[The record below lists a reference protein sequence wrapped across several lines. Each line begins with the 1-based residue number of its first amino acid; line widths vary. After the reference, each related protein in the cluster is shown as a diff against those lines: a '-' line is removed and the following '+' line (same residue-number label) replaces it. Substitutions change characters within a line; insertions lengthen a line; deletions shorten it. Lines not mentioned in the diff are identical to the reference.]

1 MQPIR
6 FPARGGFHE
15 TVKQRVEQYFADS
28 RRSTTGDWRLF
39 VKTGVILAW
48 LAGSYALLVFGSTS
62 LLVTM
67 LAVFA
72 LAPGCA
78 LVGFNIMHDGAHE
91 SYAHSKP
98 INRLMG
104 GMLNV
109 IGGSQRLWRHKH
121 NRLHHI
127 YTNIDAMDNDLY
139 TSGLFR
145 FSAAQPW
152 RPWHRFQHGYAWAIY
167 SLLTLS
173 WVTAGDVRKLFSG
186 RIGPYKLPP
195 PTIADV
201 GVFVVTKLCYFGYAL
216 LLPLCVHPWQHV
228 LLAFVS
234 VHLLLGVT
242 LSMAFQLAHTVE
254 HTSFPTPDAHTGM
267 MPQAWAIHQVRT
279 TANFAPHNPWV
290 TWYLG
295 GLNLQIEHH
304 LFARIC
310 HIHYPAISP
319 MVAETCHA
327 FALPYVCYPTVRA
340 AIAGHYRFLKTMARR
355 PNALSSPS
363 STGTTPTAAIIT
375 AAPGRSWG
383 MK

>member
-67 LAVFA
+67 LAVCA
-72 LAPGCA
+72 LAQGCA

-91 SYAHSKP
+91 SYAHSKT
-98 INRLMG
+98 INWLMG

-127 YTNIDAMDNDLY
+127 YTNIDAMDNDLE

-173 WVTAGDVRKLFSG
+173 WVTVGDCRKLFAG

-195 PTIADV
+195 PTVADV
-201 GVFVVTKLCYFGYAL
+201 GVFVVTKLGYCGYTL
-216 LLPLCVHPWQHV
+216 LLPLGLHPWQHV
-228 LLAFVS
+228 LLAFVG
-234 VHLLLGVT
+234 VHLLLGMT

-267 MPQAWAIHQVRT
+267 MPTGWAEHEVKT
-279 TANFAPHNPWV
+279 TANVAPHNPWV

-295 GLNLQIEHH
+295 GLNLQIEPH

-310 HIHYPAISP
+310 HIHYPAISA
-319 MVAETCHA
+319 MVAATCHE
-327 FALPYVCYPTVRA
+327 FALLYVCYPTVRS
-340 AIAGHYRFLKTMARR
+340 AIVGHYRFLKTMGRR
-355 PNALSSPS
+355 PKA
-363 STGTTPTAAIIT
+363 
-375 AAPGRSWG
+375 
-383 MK
+383 